1 MFRSRE
7 GLFMKR
13 DMDLI
18 RELLL
23 KLEDGH
29 LDGNL
34 YSVKPDGLGIEGRS
48 YDELS
53 YHLMQLIDAGL
64 LDGERELSGQFVVRN
79 ITWKGHE
86 FLDSIRDPKIWA
98 KTKEGAFAAGGFTLD
113 LLSDLA
119 KGFLKKQ
126 IEERTGVK
134 L

>member
-1 MFRSRE
+1 
-7 GLFMKR
+7 
-13 DMDLI
+13 MDLV

-23 KLEDGH
+23 MLEDEH

-34 YSVKPDGLGIEGRS
+34 YSLKPVGLGIEGRS
-48 YDELS
+48 SDDIS
-53 YHLMQLIDAGL
+53 YNLTLLMHAGL
-64 LDGERELSGQFVVRN
+64 VDGERELSGQFAVRN

-113 LLSDLA
+113 PLSDLA